1 MAELTATPQ
10 KQGSRTR
17 TAKAP
22 LRVDLTAMVDLAFLL
37 ITFFILT
44 TTLAK
49 PKAMNLVMPVDDEPG
64 AVSNLR
70 TMTICLGKND
80 QILYYTGEAGKP
92 LVPPTL
98 TNFNRL
104 GIRRVIVNMQARV
117 KKATGK
123 SMIVLIKPAQSSV
136 YENLVNTLD
145 EMKITGVQQY
155 AVADI
160 TPADIKLMQDKQV
173 Y

>member
-10 KQGSRTR
+10 KQGNRVR
-17 TAKAP
+17 AKKAP

-49 PKAMNLVMPVDDEPG
+49 PKSLQVVMPVGDEPG

-70 TMTICLGKND
+70 TMTICLGKNSNV
-80 QILYYTGEAGKP
+80 LYYLGGDDKP
-92 LVPPTL
+92 VIAAAL
-98 TNFNRL
+98 TNYGRQ
-104 GIRRVIVNMQARV
+104 GIRRAIMNMQAKV
-117 KKATGK
+117 KHDTGK

-136 YENLVNTLD
+136 YGNLVSALD

-155 AVADI
+155 AIADI
-160 TPADIKLMQDKQV
+160 APADINLLKDKQV

>member
-10 KQGSRTR
+10 KQGARIRTV
-17 TAKAP
+17 KAP

-49 PKAMNLVMPVDDEPG
+49 PKALDLVMPVGDEPG
-64 AVSNLR
+64 GVSNLR
-70 TMTICLGKND
+70 TLTLCLGKNN
-80 QILYYTGEAGKP
+80 QLLYYLGEADKP
-92 LVPPTL
+92 VVSATL
-98 TNFNRL
+98 TNYGRQGL
-104 GIRRVIVNMQARV
+104 RRAIIDMKAKV
-117 KKATGK
+117 KHDTGK

-136 YENLVNTLD
+136 YENLVNALD

-155 AVADI
+155 AIGDI
-160 TPADIKLMQDKQV
+160 TPADINLLKGKEV